1 VRTRARDWEH
11 TRSASDTVQSRN
23 AAVARTIDWT
33 SDTVGDMKIGI
44 FGTGVVGQTL
54 AESLAAKGHDVMIG
68 TRDPQATLQRES
80 ARGPAFRDWHA
91 SHQTVKLGTFAEA
104 ARFGDAIIN
113 ATSGS
118 GALPALEGAGA
129 DALGDK
135 ILLDLSN
142 PLDFSKGF
150 PPTLTVCNTD
160 SMAEVLQRAFPRVR
174 LVKTLN
180 STTAALM
187 VNPAAVGGG
196 DHTMFVAGNNAE
208 AKATVKRWLGEWF
221 GWRDV
226 LDVGDVTNA
235 RGLEMLLPIWTRL
248 YGALGTPMF
257 NFKIVR

>member
-1 VRTRARDWEH
+1 MR
-11 TRSASDTVQSRN
+11 
-23 AAVARTIDWT
+23 
-33 SDTVGDMKIGI
+33 IGI

-54 AESLAAKGHDVMIG
+54 AAALAGKGHDVTIG
-68 TRDPQATLQRES
+68 TRDPGATLARDNANPPSKTTFKEWQR
-80 ARGPAFRDWHA
+80 ANPA
-91 SHQTVKLGTFAEA
+91 VKLATFSDA
-104 ARFGDAIIN
+104 ARFGEVLIN
-113 ATSGS
+113 ATSGN
-118 GALPALEGAGA
+118 GALPALDGAGA

-160 SMAEVLQRAFPRVR
+160 SVAERLQQAFPRLR

-180 STTAALM
+180 TTTAALM

-196 DHTMFVAGNNAE
+196 DHTMFVAGNDAA
-208 AKATVKRWLGEWF
+208 AKNEVKRFLGEWF

-226 LDVGDVTNA
+226 IDLGDISNA
-235 RGLEMLLPIWTRL
+235 RGMEMLLPIWVRL
-248 YGALGTPMF
+248 YGALGSPMF

>member
-1 VRTRARDWEH
+1 
-11 TRSASDTVQSRN
+11 
-23 AAVARTIDWT
+23 
-33 SDTVGDMKIGI
+33 MKIGI
-44 FGTGVVGQTL
+44 FGTGIVGQTL
-54 AESLAAKGHDVMIG
+54 AGALAAQGHDVMIG

-80 ARGPAFRDWHA
+80 ARGSSFKDWHDQHR
-91 SHQTVKLGTFAEA
+91 SVKLGIFAEA
-104 ARFGDAIIN
+104 VRFGEAIIN

-129 DALGDK
+129 DVLGDK

-160 SMAEVLQRAFPRVR
+160 SLAEVLQRAFPRVR

-180 STTAALM
+180 TTTAALM

-196 DHTMFVAGNNAE
+196 DHTMFVAGNDAE
-208 AKATVKRWLGEWF
+208 AKAKVTGWLTEWF

-257 NFKIVR
+257 NFRIVR

>member
-1 VRTRARDWEH
+1 
-11 TRSASDTVQSRN
+11 
-23 AAVARTIDWT
+23 
-33 SDTVGDMKIGI
+33 MKIGI

-54 AESLAAKGHDVMIG
+54 AGALVGKGHDLMIG
-68 TRDPQATLQRES
+68 TRDPQVTMQRES
-80 ARGPAFRDWHA
+80 ARGSSFKDWHGT
-91 SHQTVKLGTFAEA
+91 HQSVKVGTSAEA
-104 ARFGDAIIN
+104 ARFGDVIIN

-118 GALPALEGAGA
+118 GALPALEGAGT

-160 SMAEVLQRAFPRVR
+160 SIGEMLQRAFPRVR

-187 VNPAAVGGG
+187 VNPGAVGGG
-196 DHTMFVAGNNAE
+196 DHTMFVAGNDAE
-208 AKATVKRWLGEWF
+208 AKAKVKGWLGEWF

-226 LDVGDVTNA
+226 IDLGDVTNA

-248 YGALGTPMF
+248 YGALGSPMF

>member
-1 VRTRARDWEH
+1 
-11 TRSASDTVQSRN
+11 
-23 AAVARTIDWT
+23 
-33 SDTVGDMKIGI
+33 MKIGI
-44 FGTGVVGQTL
+44 FGTGIVGQTL
-54 AESLAAKGHDVMIG
+54 ASGLAAKGHDVMIG
-68 TRDPQATLQRES
+68 TRDPQATMQRES
-80 ARGPAFRDWHA
+80 ASGATRTSFRDWHRD
-91 SHQTVKLGTFAEA
+91 HPTVKLGTFAEA
-104 ARFGDAIIN
+104 ARFGEAIIN
-113 ATSGS
+113 ATSGD

-160 SMAEVLQRAFPRVR
+160 SLAEVLQRAFPRVR

-180 STTAALM
+180 STTAAVM

-196 DHTMFVAGNNAE
+196 DHTMFVAGNDAE
-208 AKATVKRWLGEWF
+208 AKEKVKGWLGEWF

-226 LDVGDVTNA
+226 IDLGDVTNA
-235 RGLEMLLPIWTRL
+235 RGAEMLLPIWTRL
-248 YGALGTPMF
+248 YGALGSPMF